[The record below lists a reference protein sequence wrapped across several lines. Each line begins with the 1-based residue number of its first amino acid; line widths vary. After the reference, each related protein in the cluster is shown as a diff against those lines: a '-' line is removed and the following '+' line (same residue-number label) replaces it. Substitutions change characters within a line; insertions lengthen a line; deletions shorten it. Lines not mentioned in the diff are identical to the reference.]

1 MSTPIHIT
9 FSMIRNRSMQEL
21 QKFYQKPIAKVSTEL
36 IITIVAVMFLAL
48 AAIGPTLTTM
58 SQLLKD
64 IADRKTT
71 DQALTKKIAA
81 LSTVSNEVLAL
92 QKDLA
97 VLDLTIPNTSDID
110 GLLRRIEKIAAEHNV
125 ILSGIQ
131 TGGVPRETVPGDQTP
146 EQSAQPTQQPTTK
159 TPPATKLTPQ
169 QNDITA
175 FLLTIS
181 VKGSYSDIH
190 DFFQALLSADRYLT
204 VETLIINQQD
214 QQSVRGVTVIQKNPL
229 LQAKATLRAAY
240 YGVAPVVTKK

>member
-1 MSTPIHIT
+1 
-9 FSMIRNRSMQEL
+9 MIRNRSMQEL

-110 GLLRRIEKIAAEHNV
+110 GLLRRIEKIAAEHKLVVFREKLFPEIRRQNNQ
-125 ILSGIQ
+125 LS
-131 TGGVPRETVPGDQTP
+131 PRNNRRQR
-146 EQSAQPTQQPTTK
+146 
-159 TPPATKLTPQ
+159 
-169 QNDITA
+169 
-175 FLLTIS
+175 
-181 VKGSYSDIH
+181 H
-190 DFFQALLSADRYLT
+190 R
-204 VETLIINQQD
+204 
-214 QQSVRGVTVIQKNPL
+214 
-229 LQAKATLRAAY
+229 LQRN
-240 YGVAPVVTKK
+240 